1 MTTASIGTDLYK
13 VRLDDGRH
21 TFSSGEPREL
31 GGADSAPSPDEL
43 MEASLASCT
52 VITLRMYANRKE
64 WPVTAI
70 NATVTLERTESNT
83 VFTRHIFIEGDITEE
98 QRERM
103 LQVAGSCPVSKT
115 LKGAIT
121 ISSSIE

>member
-1 MTTASIGTDLYK
+1 MTTASIGTDHYRVKLQ
-13 VRLDDGRH
+13 DGRH
-21 TFSSGEPREL
+21 EF
-31 GGADSAPSPDEL
+31 GADEPMEQGGTDTAPSPDEL

-52 VITLRMYANRKE
+52 VITLRMYADRKQ
-64 WPVTAI
+64 WPVTGI
-70 NATVTLERTESNT
+70 NATVTLERTETNT
-83 VFTRHIFIEGDITEE
+83 VFTRHIFIDGDISEE

-103 LQVAGSCPVSKT
+103 LQVASSCPVSKT

>member
-1 MTTASIGTDLYK
+1 MTTANIGTDHYQ

-21 TFSSGEPREL
+21 EFGSDEPAEN
-31 GGADSAPSPDEL
+31 GGSDSAPSPDEL
-43 MEASLASCT
+43 MEAALASCT
-52 VITLRMYANRKE
+52 VITLRMYADRKQ
-64 WPVTAI
+64 WPVIAI
-70 NATVTLERTESNT
+70 NATVTLERTDSNT
-83 VFTRHIFIEGDITEE
+83 IFTRHIIIDGDITEE

-103 LQVAGSCPVSKT
+103 LQIASSCPVSKT

>member
-1 MTTASIGTDLYK
+1 MTTASIGTDHYQ

-21 TFSSGEPREL
+21 GF
-31 GGADSAPSPDEL
+31 GADEPQIKGGTDTAPAPDEL
-43 MEASLASCT
+43 MEAALASCT
-52 VITLRMYANRKE
+52 VITLRMYADRKE
-64 WPVTAI
+64 WPVIGI
-70 NATVTLERTESNT
+70 NATVTLERTDGGT
-83 VFTRHIFIEGDITEE
+83 VFTRHIIIDGNITEE

-103 LQVAGSCPVSKT
+103 LQVAASCPVSKT